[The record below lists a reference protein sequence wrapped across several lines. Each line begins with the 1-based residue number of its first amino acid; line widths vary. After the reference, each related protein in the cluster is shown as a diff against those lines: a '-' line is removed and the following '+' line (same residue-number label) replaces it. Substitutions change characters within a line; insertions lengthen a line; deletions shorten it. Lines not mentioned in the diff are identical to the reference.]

1 MEMDYVNE
9 YLKGSPFI
17 AKQSPENEL
26 AYERLMDVRLKLV
39 DLSYEIE
46 RYCP

>member
-39 DLSYEIE
+39 DLSYEID